1 MGNKNTMR
9 NIIFQKNEFINTM
22 VIVSIFGVKPDEVVN
37 VFAIFSEAEFMSGME
52 KTR

>member
-1 MGNKNTMR
+1 MENKRTMQ
-9 NIIFQKNEFINTM
+9 NIIIQNNEFINIM